1 MIERRNFL
9 AGSAAAAGALGAVGV
24 LARPATAASTTSAG
38 AGAGAA
44 SPFRHGIASGD
55 PLPDAV
61 VLWTRVTP
69 TADSLPGSGC
79 GPRVA
84 LRASCP
90 LTRLRR
96 HQSALTSRGSGYWR
110 VP

>member
-1 MIERRNFL
+1 MIERRTFL
-9 AGSAAAAGALGAVGV
+9 AGSAAAAAVLGPGGALAQ
-24 LARPATAASTTSAG
+24 PAAATSTSAG
-38 AGAGAA
+38 A
-44 SPFRHGIASGD
+44 FRHGIATGD

-61 VLWTRVTP
+61 LLWTRVTP

-90 LTRLRR
+90 LRRLRR
-96 HQSALTSRGSGYWR
+96 HQSALTSRGSGY
-110 VP
+110 